1 MDRPH
6 YKLKKRLHRIEVE
19 AEKMQ
24 HILIEDADLCLFG
37 TEAAKIAFKCLSE
50 IQRLADQAYWEIDR
64 DRLNKLNEVNHA

>member
-1 MDRPH
+1 
-6 YKLKKRLHRIEVE
+6 
-19 AEKMQ
+19 MQ